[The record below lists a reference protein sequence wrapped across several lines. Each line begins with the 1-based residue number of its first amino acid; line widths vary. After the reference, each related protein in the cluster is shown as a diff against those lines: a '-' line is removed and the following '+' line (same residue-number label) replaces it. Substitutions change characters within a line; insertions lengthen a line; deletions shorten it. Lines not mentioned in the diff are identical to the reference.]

1 MSQEISNTKSSE
13 NPVKMESADVRPEVL
28 GLDPLKFADD
38 SDVDTESE
46 SRYQNV
52 GLFFS

>member
-13 NPVKMESADVRPEVL
+13 NPVKMESADVRAEVL
-28 GLDPLKFADD
+28 GPGLDPLKFADD

-46 SRYQNV
+46 SRYQ
-52 GLFFS
+52 